1 MKPYVYNPLPQLKYL
16 NMPSKNTVVVNTIS
30 NNVNEMNYM
39 GYMPYSSDFV
49 PPSIQGQY
57 SNYNPTF
64 LNMVVEDM
72 QQPAQQQNQGTKPNF

>member
-1 MKPYVYNPLPQLKYL
+1 
-16 NMPSKNTVVVNTIS
+16 
-30 NNVNEMNYM
+30 M

-64 LNMVVEDM
+64 LNMVVEDL
-72 QQPAQQQNQGTKPNF
+72 QQPAQQQNQGTKPNFEMTQ